1 MADIDRFVESPSHVL
16 LNKCTKEQ
24 LLKIAEYYEVKLSD
38 KRIKESSI
46 KTELKNKL
54 VDKKVLIAEMSESDQ
69 HEKSL
74 TTQSALTFDQQKEL
88 LLLQMEH
95 EKIKQ
100 KSERDKMELDKAK
113 MDLQFLKL
121 KLIEEG
127 KVGDVGSTVG
137 ESEKFPLNQSL
148 KLVPKFN
155 EVDPDVFLLCL
166 NVLLCYKVGLKPIV
180 FCYYRVYWLVR
191 RS

>member
-1 MADIDRFVESPSHVL
+1 
-16 LNKCTKEQ
+16 
-24 LLKIAEYYEVKLSD
+24 
-38 KRIKESSI
+38 
-46 KTELKNKL
+46 
-54 VDKKVLIAEMSESDQ
+54 MSESDQ

-100 KSERDKMELDKAK
+100 KSEHDRMELEKAK

-127 KVGDVGSTVG
+127 KVGDVGSTVD
-137 ESEKFPLNQSL
+137 EIEKFPLNQSL

-155 EVDPDVFLLCL
+155 EVDPDVF
-166 NVLLCYKVGLKPIV
+166 
-180 FCYYRVYWLVR
+180 FYYV
-191 RS
+191 